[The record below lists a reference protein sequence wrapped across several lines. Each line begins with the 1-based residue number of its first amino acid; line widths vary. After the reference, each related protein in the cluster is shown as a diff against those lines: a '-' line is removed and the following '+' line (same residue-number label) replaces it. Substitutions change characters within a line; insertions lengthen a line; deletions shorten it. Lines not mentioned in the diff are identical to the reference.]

1 MQTSHSKTDMKR
13 RILNTILI
21 LVAVAALVW
30 CAAAK
35 GLQWFIGFMVL
46 VPACIGLLK
55 LNTDFI
61 EHY

>member
-1 MQTSHSKTDMKR
+1 MRR
-13 RILNTILI
+13 RIINIILI

-55 LNTDFI
+55 LNSDYI
-61 EHY
+61 ENY

>member
-1 MQTSHSKTDMKR
+1 MVWTRKF
-13 RILNTILI
+13 LNTILI

-46 VPACIGLLK
+46 VPSCIGLLK
-55 LNTDFI
+55 LNTDYI
-61 EHY
+61 ENY